1 MKHLHFLA
9 FALCWLVWGHLL
21 KAQSIDHYSSLDPS
35 QPIEFKGNCLRYADK
50 EIILGPKTFFV
61 DGQLSDREVADN
73 PYVFNSFN
81 KAAANFS
88 AGTEAEPM
96 KVYLAP
102 YVYWIDDPDDP
113 AIRVGK
119 DGREPFGLVVKC
131 PYLHIIGLNSH
142 PENTVLASSRGQ
154 TQGAVGNFTMFDFW
168 GDGLLVKDLTMG
180 NFCNVD
186 LEYPLK
192 KELSRKKRMSAITQ
206 AHVAYCHG
214 DKIVADNVHFISR
227 LNMNP
232 LNGAKRILFN
242 KCHMESTD
250 DALTGTGVYLDC
262 TLHFYG
268 QKPFWRSD
276 MGGAVFLNCD
286 FYVCH
291 EEDRQYF
298 CKSVGPLS
306 IVDCRYHS
314 KKPVY
319 AGWTHDPTGWLRC
332 YQYNVK
338 LNGQPYV
345 IGADKP
351 YNTVCMD
358 QLNQLRAFRLEE
370 HGEVLYN
377 TYNLLRGEDDW
388 DPLQVKDR
396 VIAIG
401 KRDGKDYT
409 RMPSC
414 LSVEPLTA
422 SIQTGGRTVR
432 LTATVK
438 RHCNY
443 VLNNVP
449 VKWKVQQGYEKNVKL
464 STSEGYECVVEATNV
479 EDETKH
485 FTVIAYTEDGLEC
498 ATELT
503 VAPDYVSAPSFTEN
517 PKLNITKGVATVSY
531 ASDLKGAVSNVSI
544 FEDITEE
551 DAIENNKKVP
561 SINIR
566 PAKVGPLCF
575 REIYYCGVTPYY
587 FRDQTYEI
595 YNNGDEVFY
604 LDSLCFAQ
612 LEPNVATAT
621 LPVWPDEDG
630 VDNYVYGIV
639 VWQISGSGKDYPL
652 QPGES
657 FLIVQEARDHRVNN
671 ASSFDNSMA
680 EWEAWS
686 GNAGRDNPEVPNI
699 AYVFWDKPNTM
710 QWLTSVFGAAFCIY
724 KVDTPFDPNNWQT
737 QVNKTQRFMKIAAGD
752 VMDGVELLPNMFSF
766 DMKRIPGFVDA
777 GGTSVG
783 ATYCGKSVCRKV
795 TGYREDGTPLYQD
808 TNNSTD
814 DFEVMDQPM
823 IRRNGEKVPAW
834 SPALNN

>member
-35 QPIEFKGNCLRYADK
+35 QPIEFKGNCLRYTDK

-61 DGQLSDREVADN
+61 DGQLSDRAVADN

-298 CKSVGPLS
+298 
-306 IVDCRYHS
+306 
-314 KKPVY
+314 
-319 AGWTHDPTGWLRC
+319 W
-332 YQYNVK
+332 
-338 LNGQPYV
+338 
-345 IGADKP
+345 
-351 YNTVCMD
+351 
-358 QLNQLRAFRLEE
+358 
-370 HGEVLYN
+370 
-377 TYNLLRGEDDW
+377 
-388 DPLQVKDR
+388 
-396 VIAIG
+396 
-401 KRDGKDYT
+401 
-409 RMPSC
+409 
-414 LSVEPLTA
+414 
-422 SIQTGGRTVR
+422 
-432 LTATVK
+432 
-438 RHCNY
+438 
-443 VLNNVP
+443 
-449 VKWKVQQGYEKNVKL
+449 
-464 STSEGYECVVEATNV
+464 
-479 EDETKH
+479 
-485 FTVIAYTEDGLEC
+485 
-498 ATELT
+498 
-503 VAPDYVSAPSFTEN
+503 
-517 PKLNITKGVATVSY
+517 
-531 ASDLKGAVSNVSI
+531 
-544 FEDITEE
+544 
-551 DAIENNKKVP
+551 
-561 SINIR
+561 
-566 PAKVGPLCF
+566 
-575 REIYYCGVTPYY
+575 
-587 FRDQTYEI
+587 
-595 YNNGDEVFY
+595 
-604 LDSLCFAQ
+604 
-612 LEPNVATAT
+612 
-621 LPVWPDEDG
+621 
-630 VDNYVYGIV
+630 
-639 VWQISGSGKDYPL
+639 
-652 QPGES
+652 
-657 FLIVQEARDHRVNN
+657 
-671 ASSFDNSMA
+671 
-680 EWEAWS
+680 
-686 GNAGRDNPEVPNI
+686 
-699 AYVFWDKPNTM
+699 
-710 QWLTSVFGAAFCIY
+710 
-724 KVDTPFDPNNWQT
+724 
-737 QVNKTQRFMKIAAGD
+737 
-752 VMDGVELLPNMFSF
+752 
-766 DMKRIPGFVDA
+766 
-777 GGTSVG
+777 
-783 ATYCGKSVCRKV
+783 
-795 TGYREDGTPLYQD
+795 
-808 TNNSTD
+808 
-814 DFEVMDQPM
+814 
-823 IRRNGEKVPAW
+823 
-834 SPALNN
+834 